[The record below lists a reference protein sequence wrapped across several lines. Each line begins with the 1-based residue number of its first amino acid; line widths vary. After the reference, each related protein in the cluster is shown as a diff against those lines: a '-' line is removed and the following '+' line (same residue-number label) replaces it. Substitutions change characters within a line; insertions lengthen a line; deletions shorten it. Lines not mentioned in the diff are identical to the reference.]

1 MSNEPD
7 PQLAIAQRREAAL
20 AGVLRV
26 VANSGGDLA
35 QLMHGIADNAQL
47 LCAAD
52 VVGLFRFEGDHIAW
66 IGSMRG
72 EHVASDPAAAEDSIL
87 TRVLRER
94 TVLRFDDQSTLGDE
108 AYAYSRKVAADVGF
122 KSAAYVPV
130 PGEGEVVGISA
141 LRMTVKPFTDDEVEL
156 LQTFAVQVGNALDA
170 AKQRREIEQ
179 RNSELAAA
187 LTLQAATSEV
197 LRLISTNPGDLS
209 VVLDGILAKAADLC
223 GAAAGTVMV
232 RRGDVVRAEAALGPF
247 ANLRGLSTPPAR
259 VTLQARDR
267 RAAVLID
274 DAQQD
279 DDPVMSPLAWH
290 FGLRSFVSVALF
302 HDEEWIG
309 NINLSRFEVRPFDPA
324 DVAILQSFADQAAIA
339 DLERKAVQRPR
350 RLAGPPAGDDRPARR
365 RQHRSH

>member
-1 MSNEPD
+1 MPD
-7 PQLAIAQRREAAL
+7 DLHAQLAIAQRREAAL

-26 VANSGGDLA
+26 VANSGGDLS
-35 QLMHGIADNAQL
+35 QLMHGIADNARL

-66 IGSMRG
+66 IGSMHG

-94 TVLRFDDQSTLGDE
+94 VVVRFDDQSTVADE

-130 PGEGEVVGISA
+130 PGEGEAVGINA
-141 LRMTVKPFTDDEVEL
+141 LRATITPFTDDEVEL

-179 RNSELAAA
+179 RNAELTAA

-209 VVLDGILAKAADLC
+209 VVLDGILTKAADLC
-223 GAAAGTVMV
+223 GADAGTVMV
-232 RRGDVVRAEAALGPF
+232 SRGDVVRAEAAIGPF
-247 ANLRGLSTPPAR
+247 ADLRGLSTPPAR

-267 RAAVLID
+267 RAAVRD
-274 DAQQD
+274 RRRAAGRRPDHVA
-279 DDPVMSPLAWH
+279 A
-290 FGLRSFVSVALF
+290 GAALRSAQLRERCAVRRRGVDRQHQPQPLRGAP
-302 HDEEWIG
+302 
-309 NINLSRFEVRPFDPA
+309 VRPGRRSRSCSP
-324 DVAILQSFADQAAIA
+324 SPT
-339 DLERKAVQRPR
+339 RPR
-350 RLAGPPAGDDRPARR
+350 SPSRTRGCSTTSTTRSPASRR
-365 RQHRSH
+365 